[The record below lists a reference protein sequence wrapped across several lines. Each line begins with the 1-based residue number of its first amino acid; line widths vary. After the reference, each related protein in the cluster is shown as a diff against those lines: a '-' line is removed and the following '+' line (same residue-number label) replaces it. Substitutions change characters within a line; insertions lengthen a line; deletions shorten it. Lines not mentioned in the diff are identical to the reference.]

1 VTVPYARLLLATE
14 HTDFDVGAER
24 IALALAA
31 AWRVPLAVVIP
42 IVSNAE
48 YEAVAPEVVA
58 RAEVD
63 IHNGT
68 IALQAEA
75 AAARIITLIQ
85 VRRGD
90 ERSQEIVDEAQR
102 LRADL
107 LILRRRGK
115 RGFLAQLMIGE
126 MVGAVVRA
134 APCDVLMAPRA
145 VRYWSRRVLA
155 AVDGTPAAAAVAR
168 TAGRVAH
175 AAAVPLTVVTV
186 ATQIDRMDAKLLVA
200 RAVEIAR
207 GEGATTDGR
216 VVDGPIAEAIVDLAV
231 ESGAELVVAGR
242 NARGRLTLGSNAQ
255 RIVGL
260 ANCAVLVVKS

>member
-58 RAEVD
+58 RAEAD

-68 IALQAEA
+68 IAFQAEA

-145 VRYWSRRVLA
+145 ARYWSRRVLA
-155 AVDGTPAAAAVAR
+155 AVDATTAAAAVAR

-175 AAAVPLTVVTV
+175 TAALPVTIV
-186 ATQIDRMDAKLLVA
+186 T
-200 RAVEIAR
+200 AR

-216 VVDGPIAEAIVDLAV
+216 VVDGPVAEAIVDLAV

-242 NARGRLTLGSNAQ
+242 NAPGRLTLGSTAQ